1 MRNLL
6 LHNIKSII
14 ANFSKA
20 VQGGGEQDFTSGS
33 INKAIFMLSVPM
45 VLEMVMESLFAVVDV
60 FFVSQVSVNAVATV
74 GLTESVLM
82 IVYSIAIGLSMA
94 TTAMVARRV
103 GEKKPQEAAIV
114 AVQAIFLALCL
125 SVIIGIAGGIFAPD
139 ILRLM
144 GGEESLISEGY
155 GYTRIIFL
163 GNATIMLI
171 FLINAIFRGA
181 GNASI
186 AMRALWISNILN
198 MILDPIFIFGL
209 GPIPALGVEGAA
221 IATTIGRGTGVL
233 YQIYSLLNGSGI
245 IKLTKEVI
253 KIRLDVIQNLVKVS
267 IGGIL
272 QFLIETASWIFL
284 VRIIAEFGSAALAG
298 YQIAFRIIV
307 FTLLP
312 SWGMANAA
320 ATLVGQNLGAN
331 QPDRAE
337 SSVWKAALYN
347 VIFLAFVGL
356 IFFVFARQFVGIFTD
371 VADVMAHAIFA
382 LQIICFGY
390 IFFAYG
396 MVMVQAFN
404 GAGDTRTPTIMNIFI
419 FWVFQI
425 PFAYW
430 MSIHLN
436 FGPIG
441 VFWAI
446 AIAHSIVA
454 VVGVI
459 IFKRGKWKL
468 IKV

>member
-6 LHNIKSII
+6 LHNVKSII
-14 ANFSKA
+14 ANFSQA
-20 VQGGGEQDFTSGS
+20 VRGGEQDFTAGS

-45 VLEMVMESLFAVVDV
+45 ILEMVMESLFAVVDV
-60 FFVSQVSVNAVATV
+60 FFVSKVSVNAVATV

-103 GEKKPQEAAIV
+103 GEKKPKEAAVV
-114 AVQAIFLALCL
+114 AVQAIFLALSL
-125 SVIIGIAGGIFAPD
+125 AVIIGIAGGIFAPD

-198 MILDPIFIFGL
+198 MILDPIFIFGP

-245 IKLTKEVI
+245 IKLKRFVI
-253 KIRLDVIQNLVKVS
+253 KIKIDVIRNLVKVS

-284 VRIIAEFGSAALAG
+284 VRIIAEFGSSALAG

-337 SSVWKAALYN
+337 SSVWKTALYN
-347 VIFLAFVGL
+347 VIFLACVGL
-356 IFFVFARQFVGIFTD
+356 IFFVFAKQVVGIFTE
-371 VADVMAHAIFA
+371 VEDVMAHAILS

-419 FWVFQI
+419 FWIFQI

-430 MSIHLN
+430 MSIPLN
-436 FGPIG
+436 FGPVG
-441 VFWAI
+441 VFWAM

-454 VVGVI
+454 VAGVV

>member
-1 MRNLL
+1 MRNRIA
-6 LHNIKSII
+6 HNIKSII
-14 ANFSKA
+14 LNFGQA
-20 VQGGGEQDFTSGS
+20 VKGGEQDFTSGS

-45 VLEMVMESLFAVVDV
+45 ILEMVMESLFAVVDV
-60 FFVSQVSVNAVATV
+60 FFVSKVSVNAVATV

-82 IVYSIAIGLSMA
+82 IVYSIAVGLSMA
-94 TTAMVARRV
+94 TTALVARRI
-103 GEKKPQEAAIV
+103 GEKKPEEGAVV
-114 AVQAIFLALCL
+114 AVQAILLALSL
-125 SVIIGIAGGIFAPD
+125 SLIIGLIGGIFAPD

-144 GGEESLISEGY
+144 GGEESLVEEGY

-171 FLINAIFRGA
+171 FLINAVFRGA
-181 GNASI
+181 GDASI
-186 AMRALWISNILN
+186 AMRSLWISNILN
-198 MILDPIFIFGL
+198 MMLDPIFIFGL
-209 GPIPALGVEGAA
+209 GPIPAFGVEGAA
-221 IATTIGRGTGVL
+221 IATTIGRGTGVM
-233 YQIYSLLNGSGI
+233 YQIYSLAKGTGVIRVTLKV
-245 IKLTKEVI
+245 IKL
-253 KIRLDVIQNLVKVS
+253 RLDVITNLVKVS

-298 YQIAFRIIV
+298 YQIAFRIII

-312 SWGMANAA
+312 SWGMSNAA

-331 QPDRAE
+331 KPERAE
-337 SSVWKAALYN
+337 SSVWRTALYN
-347 VIFLAFVGL
+347 VVFLTFVGL
-356 IFFVFARQFVGIFTD
+356 VFYVFARQFVGIFTSVD
-371 VADVMAHAIFA
+371 DVMVHGILA

-390 IFFAYG
+390 VFFAYG

-436 FGPIG
+436 LGPVG

-459 IFKRGKWKL
+459 IFKRGRWKL
-468 IKV
+468 VKV

>member
-1 MRNLL
+1 MRDRLFQYINSF
-6 LHNIKSII
+6 IK
-14 ANFSKA
+14 NFQLALK
-20 VQGGGEQDFTSGS
+20 GGEQDFTSGS
-33 INKAIFMLSVPM
+33 INKAIFLLSVPM
-45 VLEMVMESLFAVVDV
+45 ILEMVMESLFAVVDV
-60 FFVSQVSVNAVATV
+60 FFVSKVSVNAVATV

-82 IVYSIAIGLSMA
+82 IVYSIAVGLSMA
-94 TTAMVARRV
+94 TTALVARRV
-103 GEKKPQEAAIV
+103 GEKKPKEASVV
-114 AVQAIFLALCL
+114 AFQAIALALGL
-125 SVIIGIAGGIFAPD
+125 ALVIGLFGGIFAPD

-144 GGEESLISEGY
+144 GGEESLVQEGY

-171 FLINAIFRGA
+171 FLINAVFRGA

-186 AMRALWISNILN
+186 AMRSLWISNILN
-198 MILDPIFIFGL
+198 MVLDPIFIFGL
-209 GPIPALGVEGAA
+209 GPIPEFGVEGAA
-221 IATTIGRGTGVL
+221 IATTIGRGTGVV
-233 YQIYSLLNGSGI
+233 YQLYSLINGKGVV
-245 IKLTKEVI
+245 KLTWDVI
-253 KIRLDVIQNLVKVS
+253 KIRLDVITNLVKVS

-320 ATLVGQNLGAN
+320 ATLVGQNLGAEK
-331 QPDRAE
+331 PDRAE
-337 SSVWKAALYN
+337 SSVWKTAFYN
-347 VIFLAFVGL
+347 VVFLTFVGA
-356 IFFVFARQFVGIFTD
+356 IFYIFARQFVGIFTD
-371 VADVMAHAIFA
+371 VTDVMSHGILA

-390 IFFAYG
+390 VFFAYG

-404 GAGDTRTPTIMNIFI
+404 GAGDTRTPTIMNLFI

-430 MSIHLN
+430 MALHLEM
-436 FGPIG
+436 GPIG

-459 IFKRGKWKL
+459 IFRRGKWKL
-468 IKV
+468 VKV

>member
-1 MRNLL
+1 MRNLFF
-6 LHNIKSII
+6 HNIKSII
-14 ANFSKA
+14 ANFRQA
-20 VQGGGEQDFTSGS
+20 VRGGEQDFTTGS
-33 INKAIFMLSVPM
+33 IKKAIFMLSVPM
-45 VLEMVMESLFAVVDV
+45 ILEMVMESLFAVVDV
-60 FFVSQVSVNAVATV
+60 FFVSRVSVNAVATV

-103 GEKKPQEAAIV
+103 GEKKPHEAAIV
-114 AVQAIFLALCL
+114 AVQAIFLALSL
-125 SVIIGIAGGIFAPD
+125 SVVIGITGGIFAPD

-144 GGEESLISEGY
+144 VGEESLISEGY

-163 GNATIMLI
+163 GNATVMLI
-171 FLINAIFRGA
+171 FLINAVFRGA

-209 GPIPALGVEGAA
+209 GPVPAMGVEGAA

-233 YQIYSLLNGSGI
+233 FQIYYLFNGSGI
-245 IKLTKEVI
+245 VKLTKEVI
-253 KIRLDVIQNLVKVS
+253 GIKLEVISSLIKVS

-337 SSVWKAALYN
+337 SSVWKTALYN

-356 IFFVFARQFVGIFTD
+356 IFFVFAREFVGIFTD
-371 VADVMAHAIFA
+371 VKDVMGHAILA

-419 FWVFQI
+419 FWIFQI

-430 MSIHLN
+430 MSIHLEL
-436 FGPIG
+436 GPVG

-446 AIAHSIVA
+446 AIAHSVVA

-459 IFKRGKWKL
+459 IFKRGRWKL

>member
-1 MRNLL
+1 MRKQFY
-6 LHNIKSII
+6 HNIKSII
-14 ANFSKA
+14 ANFHLA
-20 VQGGGEQDFTSGS
+20 VKGGEQDFTSGS

-45 VLEMVMESLFAVVDV
+45 ILEMVMESLFAVVDV
-60 FFVSQVSVNAVATV
+60 FFVSKVSVNAVATV

-82 IVYSIAIGLSMA
+82 IVYSIAVGLSMA

-103 GEKKPQEAAIV
+103 GEKKPKEAAIV
-114 AVQAIFLALCL
+114 AVQAIVLALGL
-125 SVIIGIAGGIFAPD
+125 SLTIGVIGGIFAPD

-144 GGEESLISEGY
+144 GGEQDLVAEGY

-186 AMRALWISNILN
+186 AMRSLWISNILN

-209 GPIPALGVEGAA
+209 GPIPAFGVEGAA

-233 YQIYSLLNGSGI
+233 YQTYSLIYGDGV
-245 IKLTKEVI
+245 IKLTREVI
-253 KIRLDVIQNLVKVS
+253 KIKLDVITSLIKVS

-284 VRIIAEFGSAALAG
+284 VRIIAEFGSVALAG

-312 SWGMANAA
+312 SWGMSNAA
-320 ATLVGQNLGAN
+320 ATLVGQNLGAKK
-331 QPDRAE
+331 PDRAE
-337 SSVWKAALYN
+337 QSVWNAALYN
-347 VIFLAFVGL
+347 VVFLTFVGS
-356 IFFVFARQFVGIFTD
+356 IFYIFAREFVGIFTQES
-371 VADVMAHAIFA
+371 DVMSHGILA

-390 IFFAYG
+390 VFFAYG

-404 GAGDTRTPTIMNIFI
+404 GAGDTRTPTIINIFV

-430 MSIHLN
+430 MSIHLEM
-436 FGPIG
+436 GPIG

-454 VVGVI
+454 IVGII
-459 IFKRGKWKL
+459 IFRQGKWKL
-468 IKV
+468 VKV

>member
-1 MRNLL
+1 M
-6 LHNIKSII
+6 K
-14 ANFSKA
+14 
-20 VQGGGEQDFTSGS
+20 
-33 INKAIFMLSVPM
+33 
-45 VLEMVMESLFAVVDV
+45 
-60 FFVSQVSVNAVATV
+60 
-74 GLTESVLM
+74 
-82 IVYSIAIGLSMA
+82 
-94 TTAMVARRV
+94 
-103 GEKKPQEAAIV
+103 KKPEEAGIV
-114 AVQAIFLALCL
+114 AVQAIILALTL
-125 SVIIGIAGGIFAPD
+125 SMVIGIVGGIFAPD

-163 GNATIMLI
+163 GNATVMLI
-171 FLINAIFRGA
+171 FLINAVFRGA
-181 GNASI
+181 GDASI
-186 AMRALWISNILN
+186 AMRSLWISNILN

-209 GPIPALGVEGAA
+209 GPIPEMGVEGAA

-233 YQIYSLLNGSGI
+233 YQIFSLINGRGI
-245 IKLTKEVI
+245 IHLSLSMVRIKVDVI
-253 KIRLDVIQNLVKVS
+253 KNLIKVS

-298 YQIAFRIIV
+298 YQISFRIIV

-331 QPDRAE
+331 KPDRAE
-337 SSVWKAALYN
+337 SSVWKTAWYN
-347 VIFLAFVGL
+347 VIFLAGVSI
-356 IFFVFARQFVGIFTD
+356 IFFVFARQFVGIFTSVD
-371 VADVMAHAIFA
+371 EVMGHGILA
-382 LQIICFGY
+382 LQIICLGY

-404 GAGDTRTPTIMNIFI
+404 GAGDTKTPTIINVFV

-430 MSIHLN
+430 MSIYLDL
-436 FGPIG
+436 GPLG

-454 VVGVI
+454 IVGVVL
-459 IFKRGKWKL
+459 FKQGKWKL

>member
-1 MRNLL
+1 MRDRLFQYINSF
-6 LHNIKSII
+6 IK
-14 ANFSKA
+14 NFQLALK
-20 VQGGGEQDFTSGS
+20 GGEQDFTSGS
-33 INKAIFMLSVPM
+33 INKAIFLLSVPM
-45 VLEMVMESLFAVVDV
+45 ILEMVMESLFAVVDV
-60 FFVSQVSVNAVATV
+60 FFVSKVSVNAVATV

-82 IVYSIAIGLSMA
+82 IVYSIAVGLSMA
-94 TTAMVARRV
+94 TTALVARRV
-103 GEKKPQEAAIV
+103 GEKKPKEASVV
-114 AVQAIFLALCL
+114 AFQAIALALSL
-125 SVIIGIAGGIFAPD
+125 ALVIGLFGGIFAPD

-144 GGEESLISEGY
+144 GGEESLVQEGY

-171 FLINAIFRGA
+171 FLINAVFRGA

-186 AMRALWISNILN
+186 AMRSLWISNILN
-198 MILDPIFIFGL
+198 MVLDPIFIFGL
-209 GPIPALGVEGAA
+209 GPIPEFGVEGAA
-221 IATTIGRGTGVL
+221 IATTIGRGTGVV
-233 YQIYSLLNGSGI
+233 YQLYSLINGKGVV
-245 IKLTKEVI
+245 KLTWDVI
-253 KIRLDVIQNLVKVS
+253 KIRLDVITNLVKVS

-320 ATLVGQNLGAN
+320 ATLVGQNLGAEK
-331 QPDRAE
+331 PDRAE
-337 SSVWKAALYN
+337 SSVWKTAFYN
-347 VIFLAFVGL
+347 VVFLTFVGA
-356 IFFVFARQFVGIFTD
+356 IFYIFARQFVGIFTD
-371 VADVMAHAIFA
+371 VTDVMSHGILA

-390 IFFAYG
+390 VFFAYG

-404 GAGDTRTPTIMNIFI
+404 GAGDTRTPTIMNLFI

-430 MSIHLN
+430 MALHLEM
-436 FGPIG
+436 GPIG

-459 IFKRGKWKL
+459 IFRRGKWKL
-468 IKV
+468 VKV